1 MDEKVNAMELGVIE
15 GISDIEKKYG
25 IEKTAVASEML
36 YKMFKPYLDL
46 SDKDKEEY
54 REVLIDLMSVVI
66 GVAPKGGGDV
76 QDV

>member
-1 MDEKVNAMELGVIE
+1 MDDKAKAKELELIE
-15 GISDIEKKYG
+15 RTSDIEKKHG

-54 REVLIDLMSVVI
+54 REVLIDIMSVLT